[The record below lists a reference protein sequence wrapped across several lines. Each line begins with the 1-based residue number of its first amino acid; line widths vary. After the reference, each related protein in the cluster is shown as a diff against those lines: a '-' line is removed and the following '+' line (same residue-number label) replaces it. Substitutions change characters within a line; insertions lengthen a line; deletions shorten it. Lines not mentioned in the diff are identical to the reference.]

1 MPLMQET
8 QPVIGFIGQGF
19 VGKNM
24 ADDFETRGFTTVRYA
39 LEEPYR
45 GNKERIAEC
54 AVVFIAVPT
63 PTTPA
68 GHDTSIIV
76 HALPLVG
83 QGKTAVIKS
92 TVLPGSTESFQAAF
106 PDRIILFCP
115 EFLSEATAAHDAQ
128 NPFMNIIGTAEN
140 TLRAHEAAERV
151 MEVLPRAAHTQITTA
166 RAAELIKYAHNTSG
180 YVQIVYVNALYTLA
194 EKLGIAWEEI
204 QKAMEADPFIPNRY
218 CKPLHKSGRGAG
230 GHCFVKDFA
239 AFRDLFVREANDSY
253 GAALLRALE
262 EMNLHLLKQSGK
274 DKEII
279 DGVYGAADTER

>member
-1 MPLMQET
+1 MPPMQET
-8 QPVIGFIGQGF
+8 PPVIGFIGQGF

-24 ADDFETRGFTTVRYA
+24 ADDFEARGFSVVRYA

-68 GHDTSIIV
+68 GHDTSIILG
-76 HALPLVG
+76 ALPLVG
-83 QGKTAVIKS
+83 KGKTAVIKS

-106 PDRIILFCP
+106 PDRTVLFCP
-115 EFLSEATAAHDAQ
+115 EFLSEATAAEDAKH
-128 NPFMNIIGTAEN
+128 PFMNIVGVADETLEARQRAEQ
-140 TLRAHEAAERV
+140 
-151 MEVLPRAAHTQITTA
+151 VLSLLPKAGYEQITSA

-180 YVQIVYVNALYTLA
+180 YVQIVYVNALYNLA
-194 EKLGIAWEEI
+194 EKLGVAWEEV
-204 QKAMEADPFIPNRY
+204 QRAMEGDPFIPNRY
-218 CKPLHKSGRGAG
+218 CRPVHKSGRGAG

-239 AFRDLFVREANDSY
+239 AFRDFFAREAGDPY
-253 GAALLRALE
+253 GTALLRALE

-274 DKEII
+274 DQNII
-279 DGVYGAADTER
+279 DGVYGREDTEK